1 VLFGLAGCA
10 SDNYAPV
17 RSISSS
23 SSLAYYVV
31 KKGDTLYSIA
41 FRYGYDFRELATI
54 NKLTKEYNIY
64 PGQKIFFTKPIDTK
78 NNQSAIAKNENH
90 QVKTKSTKIHKKQQK
105 KSSEVLVPKAR
116 QKIINRKKVN
126 NSQSKRKKTARIDWL
141 WPIKGKVI
149 DKFSIRHNG
158 NKGIDIAS
166 KKGQT
171 VIAVEAGKVVYSG
184 SGLRGYGN
192 LIIIK
197 HSEDFL
203 SAYAHNEAI
212 FVKENQEV
220 ARGQKIALVGNS
232 GTDLVKL
239 HFEIRFK
246 GKPVNPLKYLPKQ
259 Q

>member
-1 VLFGLAGCA
+1 
-10 SDNYAPV
+10 
-17 RSISSS
+17 
-23 SSLAYYVV
+23 V

-64 PGQKIFFTKPIDTK
+64 PGQKIFFSKQKDLK
-78 NNQSAIAKNENH
+78 NKQIRKAKNEN
-90 QVKTKSTKIHKKQQK
+90 QPITPKTTKIHKKQQQ
-105 KSSEVLVPKAR
+105 KSSEVTVPKAQ
-116 QKIINRKKVN
+116 QKQINRKKHN
-126 NSQSKRKKTARIDWL
+126 NIQKLAKKRARIDWL

-203 SAYAHNEAI
+203 SAYAHNEVL

-220 ARGQKIALVGNS
+220 TRGQKIALVGNS

>member
-1 VLFGLAGCA
+1 LLVGCA

-64 PGQKIFFTKPIDTK
+64 PGQKIFFSKQNELK
-78 NNQSAIAKNENH
+78 NKQNRIPNNENH
-90 QVKTKSTKIHKKQQK
+90 PVSTKSTKIHKKQQI
-105 KSSEVLVPKAR
+105 KSSEVTVPKVP
-116 QKIINRKKVN
+116 QKKIIRKKVN
-126 NSQSKRKKTARIDWL
+126 NSQIKPKKTGRIDWL

-158 NKGIDIAS
+158 NKGIDIAG

-203 SAYAHNEAI
+203 SAYAHNDLLY
-212 FVKENQEV
+212 VKENQEV
-220 ARGQKIALVGNS
+220 KRGQKIALVGNS